1 MRIIYLKFNT
11 EFGTMN
17 QALLFEEGET
27 RTLFGFLIC
36 VNRLPLGLETVT
48 TICVSVVVI
57 SGHGW
62 YSVDTGLKLRQSP
75 ICPWTL
81 SGFWVGVG
89 SVPPG
94 T

>member
-48 TICVSVVVI
+48 TICVSVVAV
-57 SGHGW
+57 SGSW
-62 YSVDTGLKLRQSP
+62 WCSACTGLR
-75 ICPWTL
+75 
-81 SGFWVGVG
+81 
-89 SVPPG
+89 PG
-94 T
+94 LMRSERFFLLGGIIIL